1 MACGLCGVTGATE
14 GTVSCEKKEVRKEG
28 TVMNQEVRNRYE
40 SLPKRNF
47 RNSIIRLLETEYKMV
62 GSHKVIGMIADDIV
76 ELHREFYPELE
87 QQSFGCIV
95 WRTTGRDCKKPSYG
109 TKVEDYSVK
118 TVLLPLV
125 TEEDIEQRIKSF
137 YGHQTDN
144 ENYKK
149 QEERDISVMARLVK
163 SAYEQGGLLSGAEL
177 SVLLNR
183 SLTTIGRYMSK
194 YHETHEDILPT
205 KGMIL
210 DQGSKPTHKASI
222 INLYEQG
229 YPEVDIARL
238 TNHTIDSV
246 GRYIKNYKNVKLLL
260 QKGFTQMEL
269 VRVTGMGY
277 KTIIQYRELVYQYHP
292 SLKKS
297 GQSMDRESRSERQMD
312 GKTRKELSSDKSAS
326 KNSRK
331 RKSKKGK

>member
-1 MACGLCGVTGATE
+1 M
-14 GTVSCEKKEVRKEG
+14 K
-28 TVMNQEVRNRYE
+28 QELRNRYE

-47 RNSIIRLLETEYKMV
+47 RNGIIRLLEQQYKLI
-62 GSHKVIGMIADDIV
+62 GSHKVIEMIADDIV

-95 WRTTGRDCKKPSYG
+95 WRTTGAGCKKPSYG
-109 TKVEDYSVK
+109 TRVEDYEVK

-125 TEEDIEQRIKSF
+125 TDEDIEQRIKSF
-137 YGHQTDN
+137 YGHSAEN

-149 QEERDISVMARLVK
+149 QQRRDVTVMDRLVK

-183 SLTTIGRYMSK
+183 SLTTIGRYMRI
-194 YHETHEDILPT
+194 YHETHDDILPT

-238 TNHTIDSV
+238 TTHTMESV

-260 QKGFTQMEL
+260 EKGFNLMEL
-269 VRVTGMGY
+269 VRVTGMGRS
-277 KTIIQYRELVYQYHP
+277 TIIQYRDLVYQYHP
-292 SLKKS
+292 SFKKTETIEVEKKHQSESVEVKSSMKKS
-297 GQSMDRESRSERQMD
+297 PAP
-312 GKTRKELSSDKSAS
+312 KK
-326 KNSRK
+326 RK
-331 RKSKKGK
+331 RKERRKNNS

>member
-1 MACGLCGVTGATE
+1 M
-14 GTVSCEKKEVRKEG
+14 K
-28 TVMNQEVRNRYE
+28 QESRNRYE

-47 RNSIIRLLETEYKMV
+47 RNSIIRLLEKEYKMV

-95 WRTTGRDCKKPSYG
+95 WHTTGRDCKKPSYG
-109 TKVEDYSVK
+109 TKVEDYEVK
-118 TVLLPLV
+118 TVFLPLV
-125 TEEDIEQRIKSF
+125 TDEDIEQRIKNF
-137 YGHQTDN
+137 YGHYPDKESCKNQ
-144 ENYKK
+144 
-149 QEERDISVMARLVK
+149 QERDISVMARLVK
-163 SAYEQGGLLSGAEL
+163 SAYDQGGLLSGAEL

-183 SLTTIGRYMSK
+183 SLTSIGRYMSI
-194 YHETHEDILPT
+194 YHETHDDILPT

-238 TNHTIDSV
+238 TNHTIESV

-260 QKGFTQMEL
+260 EKGFNLMEL
-269 VRVTGMGY
+269 VRVTGMGRS
-277 KTIIQYRELVYQYHP
+277 TIIQYRELIYQYHP
-292 SLKKS
+292 SLEQAGSVVVRERSDEETKKDKIS
-297 GQSMDRESRSERQMD
+297 KRSPALQD
-312 GKTRKELSSDKSAS
+312 
-326 KNSRK
+326 RK
-331 RKSKKGK
+331 RKTKEGK